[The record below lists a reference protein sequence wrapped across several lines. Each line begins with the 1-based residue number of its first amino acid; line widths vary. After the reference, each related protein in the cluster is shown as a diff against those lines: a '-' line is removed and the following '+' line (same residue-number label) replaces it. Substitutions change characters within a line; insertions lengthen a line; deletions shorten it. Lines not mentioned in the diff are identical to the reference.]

1 MPPEGREVEF
11 SKFDTSRLS
20 RHRLNCSNRAET
32 LHSLLNY
39 QSLEENQRKETIG
52 EIVHFILR
60 PTVSARVNNSVG
72 ELRPDLPSE
81 KSS

>member
-39 QSLEENQRKETIG
+39 QSREENQRKETIG

-60 PTVSARVNNSVG
+60 PIVS
-72 ELRPDLPSE
+72 LYLW
-81 KSS
+81 

>member
-32 LHSLLNY
+32 LHAVLNY
-39 QSLEENQRKETIG
+39 QSLEENQRKEIIWD
-52 EIVHFILR
+52 IVHFILR
-60 PTVSARVNNSVG
+60 PNGDTSDG
-72 ELRPDLPSE
+72 DGDGIPPMIEIPP
-81 KSS
+81 

>member
-11 SKFDTSRLS
+11 SKFDTSRLWG
-20 RHRLNCSNRAET
+20 HRLNCSNRAET

-60 PTVSARVNNSVG
+60 PNLGIALNIHILV
-72 ELRPDLPSE
+72 
-81 KSS
+81 